1 MDLNFKSVEEL
12 YVRMLPALKTKKN
25 EMKTLKLD
33 INEIDIWN
41 YFCQNIWNQK
51 NGLTMG
57 EMVDDILNTDSID
70 IYIKKGINN
79 EDNSK

>member
-1 MDLNFKSVEEL
+1 MKS
-12 YVRMLPALKTKKN
+12 LKMN
-25 EMKTLKLD
+25 

-70 IYIKKGINN
+70 IYVKRGISN

>member
-12 YVRMLPALKTKKN
+12 YIRLLPALKTKRN
-25 EMKTLKLD
+25 EMKSLKMN

-70 IYIKKGINN
+70 IYVKRGISN

>member
-12 YVRMLPALKTKKN
+12 YVRILPALKTKKN
-25 EMKTLKLD
+25 EMKSLKLD

-70 IYIKKGINN
+70 IYVKKGKNN

>member
-1 MDLNFKSVEEL
+1 MDLDFKSVEEL
-12 YVRMLPALKTKKN
+12 YVRILPALKTKKN
-25 EMKTLKLD
+25 EMKGLKLD

-41 YFCQNIWNQK
+41 YFCRNIWNQK

-70 IYIKKGINN
+70 IYVKKGKSN

>member
-12 YVRMLPALKTKKN
+12 YIRMLPALKTKKN
-25 EMKTLKLD
+25 EMKSLKMN

-70 IYIKKGINN
+70 IYGKRGISN

>member
-12 YVRMLPALKTKKN
+12 YVRILPALKTKKN
-25 EMKTLKLD
+25 EMKSLKLD

-70 IYIKKGINN
+70 IYVKKGINN

>member
-70 IYIKKGINN
+70 IYIKKGTNN

>member
-12 YVRMLPALKTKKN
+12 YIRLLPALKTKKN
-25 EMKTLKLD
+25 EMKSLKMN

-70 IYIKKGINN
+70 IYVKRGISN

>member
-25 EMKTLKLD
+25 EMKSLKLD

-70 IYIKKGINN
+70 IYVKKGKNN